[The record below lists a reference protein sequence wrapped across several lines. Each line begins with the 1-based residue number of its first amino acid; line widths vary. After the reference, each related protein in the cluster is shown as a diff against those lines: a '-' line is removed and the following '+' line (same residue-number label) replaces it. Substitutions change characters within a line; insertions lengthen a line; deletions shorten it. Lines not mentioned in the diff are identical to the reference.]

1 MKRALTCK
9 LLLLGALACSMAATA
24 QEEDAMQEE
33 EADPAEIAIG
43 ERLFLETRFAQ
54 YVAKHGKGGDPV
66 VALTETLGEPLAGPF
81 AGQSVNCASCHLVD
95 QQLETPGGGMRTY
108 SDYARRSP
116 VPAREDGMTH
126 AVRNSQQLVNNSAPR
141 EVGLSFHHDG
151 EFATLQQLVE
161 DTLSGRNYGWL
172 PGERAQAV
180 QQVAKI
186 VRTDDGQGD
195 LAQEFGGAY
204 MSVFK
209 ATDTSI
215 PETLRLPEEYRLDV
229 AAADDE
235 AIFSH
240 VAKLIAVYVEDLAFL
255 KDEHDRYNG
264 SPYER
269 FLVKNGLPLHPSAG
283 ESPQRYSQ
291 RLLQKASRLQDPAYV
306 TAEEG
311 AFAYHQQAFE
321 FGPQEL
327 QGMLLFFSRSN
338 ARQPQAKAAN
348 CVTCHPAPD
357 FTDFAFHNTG
367 MTQLGYDSI
376 HGEGSFKALAIPAL
390 KQRNAEP
397 LKWLPANEQHPT
409 AAEPFRRVPV
419 ADKPGWVDLGAWNI
433 FANPDYPASQTVLR
447 HWLCEEQ
454 TRALLQ
460 GPSLLWQADAAC
472 DDATLLERSIAA
484 FKTPTLRDLGHSQP
498 YMHNGGFSTLGE
510 VVAFYLLVSKQA
522 EMGQLRNPAPGLADV
537 NLEGQDLNAL
547 VAFLRALNEDYE

>member
-9 LLLLGALACSMAATA
+9 LLLLSALVCSMAATA
-24 QEEDAMQEE
+24 QEDAMQEE

-54 YVAKHGKGGDPV
+54 YFAQHQKGGDPV
-66 VALTETLGEPLAGPF
+66 VAATETLGEPLVGPF
-81 AGQSVNCASCHLVD
+81 AGQSINCSSCHLVD
-95 QQLETPGGGMRTY
+95 QQLETAGGGMRTY

-180 QQVAKI
+180 EQVAKI
-186 VRTDDGQGD
+186 IRNDNGQGE

-204 MSVFK
+204 GSIFK
-209 ATDTSI
+209 ATDSSI
-215 PETLRLPEEYRLDV
+215 PEELRLPEMYRLDV
-229 AAADDE
+229 AQADDE

-264 SPYER
+264 SPYDV
-269 FLVKNGLPLHPSAG
+269 FLAKNGLPLNPSAG

-291 RLLQKASRLQDPAYV
+291 RLLQKVSRLSEPKYV
-306 TAEEG
+306 AADEG
-311 AFAYHQQAFE
+311 AFAYHDQAFV

-327 QGMLLFFSRSN
+327 RGMLLFFSRSN
-338 ARQPQAKAAN
+338 ARQPEAKAAN
-348 CVTCHPAPD
+348 CVSCHPAPD
-357 FTDFAFHNTG
+357 FTDYAFHNTG
-367 MTQLGYDSI
+367 MTQLTYDGV
-376 HGEGSFKALAIPAL
+376 HGAGSFNALTIPGL
-390 KQRNAEP
+390 KQRNAEV
-397 LKWLPANEQHPT
+397 LKWLPANEKHPT
-409 AAEPFRRVPV
+409 AAEPFRRVPQQG
-419 ADKPGWVDLGAWNI
+419 KPEWVDLGAWNI

-454 TRALLQ
+454 TRALMQ
-460 GPSLLWQADAAC
+460 GPRLLWQADAAC
-472 DDATLLERSIAA
+472 DDAALLARSIAA

-498 YMHNGGFSTLGE
+498 YMHNGGFSTLEE
-510 VVAFYLLVSKQA
+510 VAAFYLLVSQQA
-522 EMGQLRNPAPGLADV
+522 QKGQLRNPAPGLADV
-537 NLEGQDLNAL
+537 KLDSEDLNAL
-547 VAFLRALNEDYE
+547 VAFLRSLNEDYE